1 MAPDFFFNVDD
12 GAVMVAKTD
21 WLSPKTNTAHQPWC
35 QLFVACILSHKY
47 TQLLVSSQQIHSQK
61 CSLLFRAPLNAK
73 RARAVQD
80 NISPSR
86 LLSLAGMGMSD
97 FDMPKKA
104 IQNNDRY
111 MFVLVRHVADVF

>member
-1 MAPDFFFNVDD
+1 
-12 GAVMVAKTD
+12 
-21 WLSPKTNTAHQPWC
+21 
-35 QLFVACILSHKY
+35 
-47 TQLLVSSQQIHSQK
+47 LLLSSQQIHSQK
-61 CSLLFRAPLNAK
+61 CSLLFRAPLNANW
-73 RARAVQD
+73 ARAVQD

-86 LLSLAGMGMSD
+86 LLSLAGMEMSD